1 MRAIA
6 VPPSKQLLIVIVIVK
21 LARRSVLLKNL
32 NDLKWVIVEEIEKL
46 GYTAEIFTTLAETPG
61 LASARSWH
69 PRDADEIAR
78 RCSTWHAALEIH
90 GLAWERCF
98 ATD

>member
-46 GYTAEIFTTLAETPG
+46 GYTAEIFTNPRGNARPRLCSVLAP
-61 LASARSWH
+61 A
-69 PRDADEIAR
+69 
-78 RCSTWHAALEIH
+78 
-90 GLAWERCF
+90 
-98 ATD
+98 